1 MIDQRI
7 MDNHTNFI
15 GKIVGINFNTAT
27 IQPLIMYKVYGEKAQ
42 RTAVLTDVPI
52 LCPYRY
58 VYKVDKA
65 TQEVTISQSELKTGD
80 TVYCGV
86 CERDITEARNG
97 NMALSNTGRHHSLS
111 DSVVI
116 MGVSAVEYVWG
127 DYIWRVLL

>member
-15 GKIVGINFNTAT
+15 GKIVGININTAT

-52 LCPYRY
+52 LCPYKY

-65 TQEVTISQSELKTGD
+65 TQEVTISQSELKIEILFIVVCVKGTLQRQEMAIWLYRIQVGI
-80 TVYCGV
+80 TV
-86 CERDITEARNG
+86 
-97 NMALSNTGRHHSLS
+97 
-111 DSVVI
+111 
-116 MGVSAVEYVWG
+116 
-127 DYIWRVLL
+127 

>member
-1 MIDQRI
+1 

-42 RTAVLTDVPI
+42 RTA
-52 LCPYRY
+52 
-58 VYKVDKA
+58 
-65 TQEVTISQSELKTGD
+65 EVTISQSELKTGD